1 VRGGRNDAKLAD
13 RISTC
18 LDRATIAEQRAG
30 EAGDPVLKRCYD
42 EMAKTWRHLAAS
54 YELERFVIN
63 LHRTKNALPIAPF

>member
-1 VRGGRNDAKLAD
+1 MP
-13 RISTC
+13 ISKMT
-18 LDRATIAEQRAG
+18 
-30 EAGDPVLKRCYD
+30 PVPSVPHTPQ

>member
-1 VRGGRNDAKLAD
+1 MP
-13 RISTC
+13 ISKMT
-18 LDRATIAEQRAG
+18 
-30 EAGDPVLKRCYD
+30 PVPSVPSKNLTWPHTPQ